1 MRKRDGKCPERDK
14 LPAKEEIIFFCTLK
28 PLVKVQRKG
37 TECKP
42 IFQFLTRF
50 PTKASPNRQLM
61 IHSKMVNN
69 CCRHLQLKTDQI
81 FNFSNLYTLVIA
93 AKPLILNQLGKTTKV
108 LFNLQKNGGYL
119 ILKLKN

>member
-1 MRKRDGKCPERDK
+1 M
-14 LPAKEEIIFFCTLK
+14 
-28 PLVKVQRKG
+28 KVQKKG
-37 TECKP
+37 NECEP

-93 AKPLILNQLGKTTKV
+93 DKPLILNQLGKTTKV
-108 LFNLQKNGGYL
+108 LFNLQKKWWIFNFKVKKL
-119 ILKLKN
+119 SQIDCVQILSFICQKQTLVLRFQ